1 MAGPPKY
8 KIHPAIGIARLGDAS
23 SFFIGPEIPGIPP
36 LGNKPGT
43 AVPPYK
49 DGGKIKP
56 QAARFRVFEYL
67 DRGGGYEVSREI
79 NLTQKDVGVLR
90 WGVQLANR
98 KASFFKF
105 DGLAGFDRKTA
116 GKRNAGV
123 TMRKK
128 LEIDPGMRFIAGAS
142 KGPVHFTSKNLAKER
157 WPDPKPVPEITTLG
171 RLFTDAEGRL
181 IVLGGSGQSVS
192 LPGATAIRNY
202 ANNDGWFDDVSDG
215 PITAFLRIH
224 GNIVDVEPA
233 WVISPPPDFAPSVTN
248 VITLYDVLYDIAAR
262 ELVLPKNEAVY
273 AKGGRLER
281 LAVLNADF
289 KANKG
294 KILTSYMPD
303 FDTEIYPI
311 LERAAAMPFVFAPS
325 TGAYHST
332 FNPAFWPLLASTDP
346 KNKSTRSIFFN
357 FLRPPDLAKG
367 TGKPNMPKLLGDEPY
382 NGTKVGG
389 WHQRARATLT
399 ITQYQIMKRWA
410 DGKFIGSSG
419 APGPLP
425 LPQPITPEGLDRSA
439 LEACVGAAM
448 YPGIE
453 VSWQIRYKQIFKEPF
468 RIKHGAASPYPGDK
482 PGVIRAGH
490 FTRQMALPWQAD
502 FRQCKME
509 QFPLPREPSGPFDGD
524 WGWWPAQRPDSVY
537 ASKADQ
543 AARNPMVL
551 WHRSTKGGVP
561 QNWPSGGTQP
571 DDVEMMANW
580 KKFGFVVDQGGG
592 VHIEQERAPDIP

>member
-1 MAGPPKY
+1 MARPPKY
-8 KIHPAIGIARLGDAS
+8 KIHPAIGIARLGDPAAAH
-23 SFFIGPEIPGIPP
+23 FIGPEIPGIPALAP
-36 LGNKPGT
+36 SPGKT
-43 AVPPYK
+43 LPEYK

-56 QAARFRVFEYL
+56 QAARFHVYEYL
-67 DRGGGYEVSREI
+67 DKGGTYEVSREI
-79 NLTQKDVGVLR
+79 DLTQKDVGVLR
-90 WGVQLANR
+90 WGVHLANR
-98 KASFFKF
+98 KASFFNF
-105 DGLAGFDRKTA
+105 DGLAGFDRRTA

-123 TMRKK
+123 TNRKK

-142 KGPVHFTSKNLAKER
+142 KGPEHFTSKNPAKER

-171 RLFTDAEGRL
+171 RLLTDGDGRL
-181 IVLGGSGQSVS
+181 MVLGGSGQSVS
-192 LPGATAIRNY
+192 LPLAAAIADY

-215 PITAFLRIH
+215 PVIAFLRIN
-224 GNIVDVEPA
+224 GKVVDVEPG
-233 WVISPPPDFAPSVTN
+233 WVICSPPDFAPSVTN

-262 ELVLPKNEAVY
+262 ELSLPKNEATY
-273 AKGGRLER
+273 ANGGKLER

-294 KILTSYMPD
+294 KALTKYKPD

-311 LERAAAMPFVFAPS
+311 LARAANMSFVYAPS
-325 TGAYHST
+325 TGSFHST
-332 FNPAFWPLLASTDP
+332 LNPAIWPLLASIDP
-346 KNKSTRSIFFN
+346 KNKSTRNMFFN

-367 TGKPNMPKLLGDEPY
+367 TGKPDMPKLLGDEPY
-382 NGTKVGG
+382 NDPKVGG

-399 ITQYQIMKRWA
+399 ITQYEMMKRWV
-410 DGKFIGSSG
+410 DGKFLGSSG

-453 VSWQIRYKQIFKEPF
+453 VSWQIRFKQIFKEPF

-509 QFPLPREPSGPFDGD
+509 TATLAPFAGD

-543 AARNPMVL
+543 AAGNPMVL

-561 QNWPSGGTQP
+561 QNWVSGGTQP
-571 DDVEMMANW
+571 NDVEMMANW
-580 KKFGFVVDQGGG
+580 KKFGFVIDQGGG
-592 VHIEQERAPDIP
+592 VYIEQERAPDIP